1 VTVQLAR
8 AVVALSARSLGGRRE
23 TWGQAMQSEL
33 EAAIDDGRPLAFAVG
48 CLLASWRELPAYPE
62 GRLTLTIQLLA
73 TGLIVPIA
81 ALLLWCGLL
90 GYPYLA
96 FGDIGLWGF
105 LAGNSEQILLLNDG
119 DRAVAPALTLL
130 ILVQAAS
137 QLLLAWFVLERD
149 WQRVSAIGCLN
160 AAALTTFII
169 VTTLLDLAGSITLLQ
184 VAGLMAEILALLAV
198 AKWHAQRSCSV
209 FLPEP
214 CG

>member
-8 AVVALSARSLGGRRE
+8 VVVALAARSLGGRRE
-23 TWGQAMQSEL
+23 AWGQAMQSEL

-62 GRLTLTIQLLA
+62 GRLTLAIHLLA

-130 ILVQAAS
+130 IVVQAAS

-149 WQRVSAIGCLN
+149 WQRVSAIGCLS
-160 AAALTTFII
+160 AAALTTFVI
-169 VTTLLDLAGSITLLQ
+169 VTTLLDLVGTIMLLQ

-198 AKWHAQRSCSV
+198 ARWHAQRSCSA